1 MQCAKCGTTN
11 RGGMKFCEEC
21 GARLLL
27 PCPGC
32 GEPTLA
38 GKKFCGECGTP
49 LITPSATPQTPD
61 ARLQTLNSS
70 RLQTSDSGPII
81 YTPPHLANRILSGR
95 TALEGERKIVT
106 VLFADIKGSMDIMEG
121 LDPEE
126 AKGLVDPCLH
136 LMMNAVHRLEGTV
149 NRLLGDGIMALFG
162 APLALEDHPQRALYA
177 ALLLHEAGNRYAAEL
192 LERHGISLQIRVGI
206 TTGEV
211 VVRTISNELYM
222 DYSAVGHVVGLAGR
236 GSWSREVAPARRTQA
251 DPARTWLLTHRGGS
265 LRVRQD
271 PCLSAADRDAQTLL
285 PDQRSGR
292 PENLPGEVGEQT
304 RRR

>member
-70 RLQTSDSGPII
+70 RLQTPDSGPII

-177 ALLLHEAGNRYAAEL
+177 AWRMQEEMRRYSDQLREQGRTPLLM
-192 LERHGISLQIRVGI
+192 RVGVN
-206 TTGEV
+206 TGEV
-211 VVRTISNELYM
+211 VVRAIRKDLAVPEKESAPIVVHAPEHTTALISANTPMLSRLARDPPETRAFLYKEN
-222 DYSAVGHVVGLAGR
+222 
-236 GSWSREVAPARRTQA
+236 RE
-251 DPARTWLLTHRGGS
+251 WLRI
-265 LRVRQD
+265 
-271 PCLSAADRDAQTLL
+271 P
-285 PDQRSGR
+285 
-292 PENLPGEVGEQT
+292 
-304 RRR
+304 